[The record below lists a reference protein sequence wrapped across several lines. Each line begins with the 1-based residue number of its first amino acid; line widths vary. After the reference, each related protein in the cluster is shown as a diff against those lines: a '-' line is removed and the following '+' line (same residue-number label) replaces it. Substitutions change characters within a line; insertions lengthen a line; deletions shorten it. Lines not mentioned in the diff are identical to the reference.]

1 MHLRLSRL
9 DAMMADLTLA
19 TMLTALQD
27 LDAEDEPPIPLE
39 RVTDPAETQ
48 RLLELVEREA
58 EAKSRAQTLAE
69 RHLRDQLGYGME
81 REAGMDGY

>member
-1 MHLRLSRL
+1 MRRKG
-9 DAMMADLTLA
+9 AADWGTTLTIA
-19 TMLTALQD
+19 IQD

-58 EAKSRAQTLAE
+58 EARAQAQTTAE
-69 RHLRDQLGYGME
+69 RHLREQLGYGME
-81 REAGMDGY
+81 REPGMDGY

>member
-1 MHLRLSRL
+1 MH
-9 DAMMADLTLA
+9 
-19 TMLTALQD
+19 QD

-69 RHLRDQLGYGME
+69 RNLREQLGYGME